1 MTTRSARAWRLRVLG
16 GLSIES
22 ASTDDFQRHRLEVML
37 QRRQT
42 LVLLAILGIAGPAG
56 VSREVLLDL
65 LWADGDTARTR
76 NSLAQ
81 LLFRTRRALGAEVV
95 VGRGTLRLNDE
106 VISTDVAEF
115 RRAFE
120 AGQFADAVA
129 RYSGPLLASLH
140 LADTPALERWV
151 ARERA
156 RLEEAYRRAVEE
168 ADDQS
173 ARARFRRG
181 RALMAHGGKAAG
193 LLVIVASIVA
203 LPSLI
208 DIHRDTVRR
217 PAMAIVTPFENETGD
232 TSFDRMCRLGGSV
245 ISAAL
250 ANSRLADTLPQRA
263 PEANARDAAAV
274 RASLFR
280 IGEDSLALFVRI
292 VRTSDGRIL
301 MAEKPLVVQ
310 LARGDQLIALA
321 RQRVLAYFSA
331 DKARLAGRQ

>member
-1 MTTRSARAWRLRVLG
+1 
-16 GLSIES
+16 
-22 ASTDDFQRHRLEVML
+22 
-37 QRRQT
+37 
-42 LVLLAILGIAGPAG
+42 
-56 VSREVLLDL
+56 
-65 LWADGDTARTR
+65 
-76 NSLAQ
+76 
-81 LLFRTRRALGAEVV
+81 
-95 VGRGTLRLNDE
+95 
-106 VISTDVAEF
+106 
-115 RRAFE
+115 
-120 AGQFADAVA
+120 
-129 RYSGPLLASLH
+129 
-140 LADTPALERWV
+140 
-151 ARERA
+151 
-156 RLEEAYRRAVEE
+156 
-168 ADDQS
+168 
-173 ARARFRRG
+173 
-181 RALMAHGGKAAG
+181 MAHGGKAAG